1 MANKK
6 KQLQA
11 LQAEQAAM
19 EKDYQE
25 IADYYKSGDHCRGFY
40 ANTSKCGWQTE
51 DVLLKCLRN
60 ENDGD
65 VQWWG
70 IQNGKGKTNKWNA
83 YDGESK
89 NEAQW
94 LKRIKIIFAKMD
106 DENEWEPEQESIY
119 NLGYNIPYTSDGAG
133 LLFDKEKHKGKDK
146 YTGTPLTRG
155 NTVLGC
161 IIGWKKE
168 HKKIKDYLLD
178 KLDLYHVMPSGELYM
193 NVSAVKHKDLG
204 GEKVYAYGKFKDYKL
219 QGLPTVEGTALF
231 YAVVMGKDKMV
242 KLLLEKGAKTID
254 GKYRDKYL
262 IKDHLV
268 NKPSLPEERIRCWK
282 DQIGSKWLEDTAMY
296 RKTPTEMNNFFIEHP
311 TDEIY
316 SGNPSDIKTRRKNIK
331 ELLVYAGISKP
342 NPCKGACIGPA
353 LKPSMDLNQF
363 LQLKF

>member
-1 MANKK
+1 MADDDDVLEQLLAKK
-6 KQLQA
+6 KKLEA
-11 LQAEQAAM
+11 
-19 EKDYQE
+19 DYKV
-25 IADYYKSGDHCRGFY
+25 IADYYKFGDQCYRF
-40 ANTSKCGWQTE
+40 NEKTFKCGWQTE

-65 VQWWG
+65 IQWWG
-70 IQNGKGKTNKWNA
+70 NTNKKQKNKWNA

-89 NEAQW
+89 NEDQW
-94 LKRIKIIFAKMD
+94 LERIKTILDMLKSENKKAKWLPKGD
-106 DENEWEPEQESIY
+106 AIY
-119 NLGYNIPYTSDGAG
+119 LLGYNILYHDDRGG
-133 LLFDKEKHKGKDK
+133 RFFKQGDKEKDK
-146 YTGTPLTRG
+146 MLGTPLTRG

-178 KLDLYHVMPSGELYM
+178 NLDLYHVMTNGELYM

-204 GEKVYAYGKFKDYKL
+204 KD
-219 QGLPTVEGTALF
+219 GLPSVEGTALF

-242 KLLLEKGAKTID
+242 KWLLDKGAKTTD
-254 GKYRDKYL
+254 GKYHDKYL
-262 IKDHLV
+262 VKDHLIT
-268 NKPSLPEERIRCWK
+268 KARDKDERSRCWK
-282 DQIGSKWLEDTAMY
+282 AEIGMKWLEDTSMY

-311 TDEIY
+311 KDEIY
-316 SGNPSDIKTRRKNIK
+316 SGNPSDIKTRRKKIK

-342 NPCKGACIGPA
+342 KPCKGACIGPA

>member
-1 MANKK
+1 MANRKALK
-6 KQLQA
+6 A
-11 LQAEQAAM
+11 LQAAQENM
-19 EKDYQE
+19 DKEYQE
-25 IADYYKSGDHCRGFY
+25 IADYYKSGDHCRGFDPK
-40 ANTSKCGWQTE
+40 TWKCGWQTE

-70 IQNGKGKTNKWNA
+70 IQNGKGKKNKWNA

-89 NEAQW
+89 NEDQW
-94 LKRIKIIFAKMD
+94 LKRIKAIFAKMD

-119 NLGYNIPYTSDGAG
+119 NFGYGIPYSSDTGG
-133 LLFDKEKHKGKDK
+133 RFFKKGDKDK
-146 YTGTPLTRG
+146 MIGTPLTRG

-168 HKKIKDYLLD
+168 HTKIKDYLLD

-193 NVSAVKHKDLG
+193 NVSAVKHDDLG
-204 GEKVYAYGKFKDYKL
+204 DK
-219 QGLPTVEGTALF
+219 PSVEGTALF

-242 KLLLEKGAKTID
+242 KLLLDKGAKTTG
-254 GKYRDKYL
+254 GKYHDKYL
-262 IKDHLV
+262 VKDHLIT
-268 NKPSLPEERIRCWK
+268 KARDQAERKRCWSSE
-282 DQIGSKWLEDTAMY
+282 IGMKWLEDTSMY

-316 SGNPSDIKTRRKNIK
+316 SGNPKDIKKRRQKIK

-342 NPCKGACIGPA
+342 KPCKGDCIGPA